1 MPFDTTNDL
10 LISPKLF
17 PAQKDTVL
25 NLPAFAM
32 ALGRELG
39 QRWRTWQGSTWTALR
54 SIDGVHTGGSLRLY
68 SGCIAFAHCD
78 THSCD
83 FIFFSD
89 AHYDMIMLGVA

>member
-39 QRWRTWQGSTWTALR
+39 QRWSSVGEHGRDL
-54 SIDGVHTGGSLRLY
+54 
-68 SGCIAFAHCD
+68 
-78 THSCD
+78 
-83 FIFFSD
+83 
-89 AHYDMIMLGVA
+89 LGRR